1 MINSE
6 ADALKYFHTAV
17 RLLGMKASLAT
28 STSIQFHLLVIKKK
42 DFPADTA
49 STWDRKDYER
59 ARENEDIFS

>member
-17 RLLGMKASLAT
+17 RLLGLYESISSDIYFNSVSLIT
-28 STSIQFHLLVIKKK
+28 KT